1 MHIQPGR
8 SLSLGD
14 TDIMGSVEFNE
25 AFQVYVRL
33 IVKFIRVEWR

>member
-8 SLSLGD
+8 SLTLGE

-33 IVKFIRVEWR
+33 LIIL